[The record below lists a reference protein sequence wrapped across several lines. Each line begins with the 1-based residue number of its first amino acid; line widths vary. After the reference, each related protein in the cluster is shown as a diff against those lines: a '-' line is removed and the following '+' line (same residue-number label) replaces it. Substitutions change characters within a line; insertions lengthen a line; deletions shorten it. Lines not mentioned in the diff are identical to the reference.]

1 MFQYSVAG
9 TISIE
14 SDGCKLDLLITI
26 GIDRKLFLIS
36 QRKNKHTHTHTHT
49 QANEPNNY

>member
-36 QRKNKHTHTHTHT
+36 QRKNKRIHT